1 MTSPDSTTNTAATA
15 QTAVVTGAG
24 SGIGRAIATTLS
36 QRGWR
41 VVVTDI
47 DAAAAEQT
55 RDGLAGTGHEAARLD
70 VTDAAGAGRLAD
82 DVADRT
88 GLHAWVSNAGI
99 SAMASFVDVSAEQ
112 LDRSLDIN
120 LKGVFLCGQ
129 AAARA
134 MIRTNVRGTI
144 VNTASMAAKQGRV
157 PFLSDYVASK
167 FGVLGLTQAM
177 AYELAA
183 HGITVNSVC
192 PGFVATPMQSRELE
206 WEAHLTGSTPDG
218 VRQSWIDATPLG
230 RLQTPDD
237 VARAVAFLVSE
248 DARFITGEALSVNGG
263 AYMD

>member
-1 MTSPDSTTNTAATA
+1 MTSPDTTASTR
-15 QTAVVTGAG
+15 TAVITGAG
-24 SGIGRAIATTLS
+24 SGIGRAISTTLAE
-36 QRGWR
+36 RGWR
-41 VVVTDI
+41 VVVSDI
-47 DAAAAEQT
+47 DAEAAAQT
-55 RDGLAGTGHEAARLD
+55 RDALSGTGHEAVQLD
-70 VTDAAGAGRLAD
+70 VTDAAGSARLAD
-82 DVADRT
+82 DVADRV

-99 SAMASFVDVSAEQ
+99 SAMARFVDVSTDQ

-134 MIRTNVRGTI
+134 MIRTGVRGTI

-157 PFLSDYVASK
+157 PFLADYVASK

-177 AYELAA
+177 AFELAPQ
-183 HGITVNSVC
+183 GITVNSVC

-206 WEAHLTGSTPDG
+206 WEALLTGSTPEG
-218 VRQSWIDATPLG
+218 VRQSWVDATPLG

>member
-1 MTSPDSTTNTAATA
+1 MTTPDTTAST

-24 SGIGRAIATTLS
+24 SGIGRAIAATLAE
-36 QRGWR
+36 RGWR
-41 VVVTDI
+41 VIVTDI
-47 DAAAAEQT
+47 DAEAAEQT
-55 RDGLAGTGHEAARLD
+55 RAVLSGTGHEATRLD
-70 VTDAAGAGRLAD
+70 VTDAAGSAQLAD
-82 DVADRT
+82 DVADRV

-99 SAMASFVDVSAEQ
+99 SAMARFVDVSTDQ

-134 MIRTNVRGTI
+134 MIRTGVRGTI

-157 PFLSDYVASK
+157 PFLADYVASK

-177 AYELAA
+177 AFELAPQ
-183 HGITVNSVC
+183 GITVNSVC
-192 PGFVATPMQSRELE
+192 PGFVATPMQTRELE
-206 WEAHLTGSTPDG
+206 WEALLTGTTADG
-218 VRQSWIDATPLG
+218 VRKSWVDATPLG

>member
-1 MTSPDSTTNTAATA
+1 MTTPNTTTASA
-15 QTAVVTGAG
+15 QTVVITGAG
-24 SGIGRAIATTLS
+24 SGIGRAMATILA
-36 QRGWR
+36 QRGWQ
-41 VVVTDI
+41 VIVSDI
-47 DAAAAEQT
+47 DSPAAEQT
-55 RDGLAGTGHEAARLD
+55 RAQLTGTGHEAVALD
-70 VTDAAGAGRLAD
+70 VTDAAAAARLAD
-82 DVADRT
+82 DVADRL

-99 SAMASFVDVSAEQ
+99 SAMARFIDVSTDQ

-134 MIRTNVRGTI
+134 MIRTGVRGTI

-157 PFLSDYVASK
+157 PFLADYVASK

-177 AYELAA
+177 AFELAA

-206 WEAHLTGSTPDG
+206 WEAVLSGSTPDG
-218 VRQSWIDATPLG
+218 VRQSWVDATPLG
-230 RLQTPDD
+230 RLQTPED